1 MVKVKEADI
10 QTEEKIFNAAT
21 AIFEEKG
28 FAAARMQEIADRAG
42 INKALLHYYFHSKE
56 QLFGA
61 VFQPLMKKMF
71 EKILSVFALDIS
83 FEDKI
88 RLFYDEHINILIKNP
103 RLPLFLLNEISHNPE
118 LAKGI
123 RETLQFPKISEI
135 IYKQHAKEFRE
146 YGIKKSEL
154 SQLMITI
161 VSLSIFPFAARDV
174 MKMVLSQPDD
184 GKNFNT
190 FMRERK
196 KFAADFVI
204 SALKNRKRQI
214 IN

>member
-21 AIFEEKG
+21 SVFEEKG

-71 EKILSVFALDIS
+71 EKIMSVFAMDMS

-88 RLFYDEHINILIKNP
+88 RLYYDEHINILIKNP

-118 LAKGI
+118 LAKGL
-123 RETLQFPKISEI
+123 RETLQYPRISEMI
-135 IYKQHAKEFRE
+135 FKKHAQELRE

-154 SQLMITI
+154 PQLMITI
-161 VSLSIFPFAARDV
+161 VSMAIFPFAARDV
-174 MKMVLSQPDD
+174 MKMVLLQLDD
-184 GKNFNT
+184 SKNFNT

-204 SALKNRKRQI
+204 SSLKNRKK
-214 IN
+214 

>member
-1 MVKVKEADI
+1 MVKIKEADI

-71 EKILSVFALDIS
+71 EKILSVFASDLS

-88 RLFYDEHINILIKNP
+88 RVYYDEHINILIKNP

-118 LAKGI
+118 LAKGL
-123 RETLQFPKISEI
+123 RETLQYPQVRDI
-135 IYKQHAKEFRE
+135 IFKRHAKELRE
-146 YGIKKSEL
+146 YGIKKSDL

-161 VSLSIFPFAARDV
+161 VSLAIFPFAARDV
-174 MKMVLSQPDD
+174 MKMILFQIDE

-196 KFAADFVI
+196 EFAADFVI
-204 SALKNRKRQI
+204 SSLKNRKK
-214 IN
+214 